1 MDNKGGS
8 SHEKRE
14 NLYTRGKTKKGGDI
28 AILQYASRR
37 TWGEVEDNWAGYK
50 KLLVARSDK
59 GSREIYRPMQYLSTL
74 QE

>member
-8 SHEKRE
+8 SHEERE

-37 TWGEVEDNWAGYK
+37 T
-50 KLLVARSDK
+50 
-59 GSREIYRPMQYLSTL
+59 
-74 QE
+74 